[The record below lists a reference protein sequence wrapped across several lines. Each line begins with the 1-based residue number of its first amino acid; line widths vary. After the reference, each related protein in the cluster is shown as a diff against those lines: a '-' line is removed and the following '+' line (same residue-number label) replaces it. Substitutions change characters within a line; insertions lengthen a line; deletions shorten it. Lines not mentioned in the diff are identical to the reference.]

1 MRKTIGLMV
10 WLFLSLTAFAQPSVD
25 ALRCELLT
33 NPIGVD
39 KTSPRLSWQIQTDER
54 NVVQTAYH
62 ILVAS
67 SPENLAQNI
76 GDLWDSGRKISDNS
90 IAVFYEGKAL
100 KSDTEVFWKVK
111 VYTNKGESEWS
122 APASWRV
129 GLLYYKDW
137 NRRWIGFDEY
147 FDSDDKEAGY
157 LSARYFRKEISM
169 TKEVQQAT
177 AYMMGLGLYE
187 LYIDG
192 QKVGDQV
199 LAPSLTDY
207 TKNVKYNVFDIT
219 EMLDGKEHALGVILG
234 NGRYYAIRQEK
245 PYKVKNFGFPKMQ
258 MQIRI
263 TYTDGSQQTIH
274 TDDTWKGTTDG
285 PIISNNEYDG
295 EVYDARKELQDW
307 ATVGYDDNT
316 WMNAEYVQEPG
327 GNYEAQ
333 INRNMKVMQDIHPVS
348 ITAKGEGKYIIDYG
362 QNFSG
367 WVKMRVQGERGTEV
381 TLRFAE
387 SLNDDGT
394 LFRDN
399 LRAAK
404 ATDVYV
410 LKGGSEE
417 EWEPRFTYHGF
428 RYVEVEGYPGEAI
441 ADKFMGRLVYDEMET
456 VGSFNS
462 SNALLNQIHT
472 NAWWGI
478 VSNYKSIPVDCP
490 QRNERQA
497 WLGDRPI
504 SAYGE
509 NFLFDNA
516 NFYFKWLEDIRLS
529 QKEDGAIPDVA
540 PAFWRYYSDNMT
552 WPGTYLIIAD
562 MLYQQTGDIRVL
574 HDHYPAMKRWMHYMQ
589 AQYMDEEGIIT
600 KDSYGDW
607 CAPPAT
613 IEEGRGK
620 SADKKYPNP
629 LLSTA
634 YYYHL
639 LNMMARFSEHT
650 GNEQDRAG
658 FEKAAAKMKK
668 DFNKRFYDTA
678 GYYGKNTLTENI
690 LAMYFGLVEEKNKEK
705 LANRIVTIIEEEN
718 NGHLS
723 TGVVGTQW
731 IMRTLTDMGRSDL
744 AYKLATNTA
753 YPSWGYMLENGATTI
768 WELWNGNTA
777 HPRMNSQNHVM
788 MLGDLLVWY
797 YENLA
802 GIKSKE
808 NGFQTIVM
816 KPELINGLD
825 KVDASYQSLYG
836 GISSSWKRG
845 KDTFEWHIIIPANT
859 KAQVY
864 IPANEASAI
873 TEKGKR
879 IDEHSD
885 IKIIGEENG
894 RVVVELGSGEYQF
907 LSTVLPV
914 K

>member
-1 MRKTIGLMV
+1 MKSMVKITGLMI
-10 WLFLSLTAFAQPSVD
+10 WLCLSLTALAQPSVD
-25 ALRCELLT
+25 VLRCELLT
-33 NPIGVD
+33 NPLGID
-39 KTSPRLSWQIQTDER
+39 KTNPRLSWQIRADER
-54 NVVQTAYH
+54 NVFQTAYH

-67 SPENLAQNI
+67 SPEKLAQNI
-76 GDLWDSGRKISDNS
+76 GDLWDSGKTESDNA
-90 IAVFYEGKAL
+90 IAVYYAGKAL
-100 KSDTEVFWKVK
+100 KSDAKVFWKVK
-111 VYTNKGESEWS
+111 VYTNIGESDWS
-122 APASWRV
+122 AEASWRV

-137 NRRWIGFDEY
+137 NRRWIGFDGY
-147 FDSDDKEAGY
+147 FDSDDEEAGY
-157 LSARYFRKEISM
+157 LSARYFRKEISI
-169 TKEVQQAT
+169 TKEVQEAT
-177 AYMMGLGLYE
+177 AYIMGLGLYE

-192 QKVGDQV
+192 NKVGDQV
-199 LAPSLTDY
+199 LAPGLTDY
-207 TKNVKYNVFDIT
+207 TKNVKYNVFDVT
-219 EMLDGKEHALGVILG
+219 ELLNGNRHALGVILG

-263 TYTDGSQQTIH
+263 TYTDGSKQTIH
-274 TDDTWKGTTDG
+274 TDDGWKGTTAG

-295 EVYDARKELQDW
+295 EIYDARKELENW
-307 ATVGYDDNT
+307 AKVGYDDAT
-316 WMNAEYVQEPG
+316 WKRAEYVQEPG

-333 INRNMKVMQDIHPVS
+333 INSNMKVMQDIKPVS
-348 ITAKGEGKYIIDYG
+348 ITPKDGKYIIDYG

-367 WVKMRVQGERGTEV
+367 WVKMRVQGENGTKV

-387 SLNDDGT
+387 SLHSDGT

-410 LKGGSEE
+410 LKGDGVE

-428 RYVEVEGYPGEAI
+428 RYVEVEGYPGELDM
-441 ADKFMGRLVYDEMET
+441 DKFIGRLIYDEMET
-456 VGSFNS
+456 MGSFTS
-462 SNALLNQIHT
+462 SNTLLNQIHK

-478 VSNYKSIPVDCP
+478 ASNYKSIPVDCP

-497 WLGDRPI
+497 WLGDRPG

-516 NFYFKWLEDIRLS
+516 NFYSKWLEDIRLS

-552 WPGTYLIIAD
+552 WPGTYLIVAD
-562 MLYQQTGDIRVL
+562 MLYQQTGDVRVL
-574 HDHYPAMKRWMHYMQ
+574 QEHYPAMKKWMQYMQ
-589 AQYMDEEGIIT
+589 ALYMDDEGIIT

-620 SADKKYPNP
+620 SADVKHPNP
-629 LLSTA
+629 LISTA

-639 LNMMARFSEHT
+639 LQVMARFSEYT
-650 GNEQDRAG
+650 GNGQDKMG
-658 FEKAAAKMKK
+658 FEEAAAKMKD
-668 DFNKRFYDTA
+668 DFNKRFYDQS
-678 GYYGKNTLTENI
+678 GYYGKNTLTENL
-690 LAMYFGLVEEKNKEK
+690 LALYFGLVEEDQKEK
-705 LANRIVTIIEEEN
+705 LAHRIVEIIEKEN

-723 TGVVGTQW
+723 TGLVGTQW
-731 IMRTLTDMGRSDL
+731 IMRTLTDMGRADL
-744 AYKLATNTA
+744 AYKLATNTT

-802 GIKSKE
+802 GIKSKD
-808 NGFQTIVM
+808 NAFQTIVM
-816 KPELINGLD
+816 KPELINGLEY
-825 KVDASYQSLYG
+825 VDASHKSVH
-836 GISSSWKRG
+836 GIIASSWKHK
-845 KDTFEWHIIIPANT
+845 KDTFEWDITIPVNT

-864 IPANEASAI
+864 IPAKEAKSI
-873 TEKGKR
+873 REQGKP
-879 IDEHSD
+879 IADNKE
-885 IKIIGEENG
+885 IKVIGQENG
-894 RVVVELGSGEYQF
+894 RVLIELGSGTYRL
-907 LSTVLPV
+907 LS
-914 K
+914 KF

>member
-516 NFYFKWLEDIRLS
+516 NFYFKWLADIRLS

-668 DFNKRFYDTA
+668 DFNKRFYDTS

-744 AYKLATNTA
+744 AYKLAINTA

>member
-1 MRKTIGLMV
+1 MKGIAKTIGLV
-10 WLFLSLTAFAQPSVD
+10 AWLFLSVTAFAQPSVD
-25 ALRCELLT
+25 ALRCELLD

-39 KTSPRLSWQIQTDER
+39 KTNPRLSWQIQANER

-67 SPENLAQNI
+67 SAEKLAQNI
-76 GDLWDSGRKISDNS
+76 GDLWDSGRKTTDNS
-90 IAVFYEGKAL
+90 IAVYYDGKAL

-137 NRRWIGFDEY
+137 NRRWIGFDGY

-169 TKEVQQAT
+169 TKEVQQAVV
-177 AYMMGLGLYE
+177 YIMGLGLYE

-207 TKNVKYNVFDIT
+207 TKNVKYNVFDVT

-263 TYTDGSQQTIH
+263 TYTDGSRQTIH
-274 TDDTWKGTTDG
+274 TDDTWKGTTNG
-285 PIISNNEYDG
+285 PIVSNNEYDG
-295 EVYDARKELQDW
+295 EVYDARKEMQGW
-307 ATVGYDDNT
+307 ATVGYNDDA
-316 WMNAEYVQEPG
+316 WMKAEYVQEPG

-333 INRNMKVMQDIHPVS
+333 INRNMKVMKDLRPVS
-348 ITAKGEGKYIIDYG
+348 ITPKGEGKYIIDYG
-362 QNFSG
+362 QNFAG
-367 WVKMRVQGERGTEV
+367 WVKMRVQGERGTSV

-387 SLNDDGT
+387 SLNEDGT

-410 LKGGSEE
+410 LKGGKEE

-428 RYVEVEGYPGEAI
+428 RYVEVDGYPGDAV
-441 ADKFMGRLVYDEMET
+441 ADNFIGRLVYDEMET
-456 VGSFNS
+456 VGSFTS

-478 VSNYKSIPVDCP
+478 ASNYKSIPVDCP

-552 WPGTYLIIAD
+552 WPGTYLIVAD

-574 HDHYPAMKRWMHYMQ
+574 QDHYPAMKRWMRYMQ
-589 AQYMDEEGIIT
+589 AQYMDDEGIIT

-650 GNEQDRAG
+650 GNDQDRAG

-668 DFNKRFYDTA
+668 DFNKRFYHTS
-678 GYYGKNTLTENI
+678 GYYGGNSLTENI

-705 LANRIVTIIEEEN
+705 LASRIVTIIEEEN

-744 AYKLATNTA
+744 AYKLATNTT

-797 YENLA
+797 YEHLA
-802 GIKSKE
+802 GIKSGE

-825 KVDASYQSLYG
+825 NVEANYKSLYG
-836 GISSSWKRG
+836 HISSSWKRN
-845 KDTFEWHIIIPANT
+845 KDGFEWQITIPANT
-859 KAQVY
+859 RAQVY
-864 IPANEASAI
+864 IPAKDATSI
-873 TEKGKR
+873 TETGKLITENKEIKVIEA
-879 IDEHSD
+879 IDD
-885 IKIIGEENG
+885 
-894 RVVVELGSGEYQF
+894 RVWVELGSGSYQIITKF
-907 LSTVLPV
+907 
-914 K
+914 

>member
-1 MRKTIGLMV
+1 MNTRKKIAGLMV
-10 WLFLSLTAFAQPSVD
+10 WLCFSLTAMAQPNVD

-39 KTSPRLSWQIQTDER
+39 KISPRLSWQIQAKER

-67 SPENLAQNI
+67 SPGKLAQDI
-76 GDLWDSGRKISDNS
+76 GDLWDSGRQTSDNS
-90 IAVFYEGKAL
+90 ISVFYEGKAI

-111 VYTNKGESEWS
+111 VYTNKGASEWS
-122 APASWRV
+122 VPASWRV

-137 NRRWIGFDEY
+137 NRRWIGFDGY

-157 LSARYFRKEISM
+157 LSARYLRKEISI
-169 TKEVQQAT
+169 TKEVQEAT
-177 AYMMGLGLYE
+177 AYIMGLGLYE

-192 QKVGDQV
+192 KKVGDQV

-219 EMLDGKEHALGVILG
+219 ELLNGKEHALGVVLG

-245 PYKVKNFGFPKMQ
+245 PYKVKNFGFPKLQ
-258 MQIRI
+258 MQIRL

-274 TDDTWKGTTDG
+274 TDDSWKGTTDG
-285 PIISNNEYDG
+285 PILSNNEYDG

-307 ATVGYDDNT
+307 AKVGYDDGA
-316 WMNAEYVQEPG
+316 WRSAEYVQEPG
-327 GNYEAQ
+327 GTYEAQ
-333 INRNMKVMQDIHPVS
+333 LNSNMKVMQDLQPVS

-362 QNFSG
+362 QNFAG
-367 WVKMRVQGERGTEV
+367 WVKMRVQGESGTEV

-410 LKGGSEE
+410 LKGGAEE

-428 RYVEVEGYPGEAI
+428 RYVEVDGYPGEALTENFI
-441 ADKFMGRLVYDEMET
+441 GRLVYDEMET
-456 VGSFNS
+456 VGSFTS

-478 VSNYKSIPVDCP
+478 ASNYKSIPVDCP

-497 WLGDRPI
+497 WLGDRPV

-562 MLYQQTGDIRVL
+562 MLYQQTGDVRVL
-574 HDHYPAMKRWMHYMQ
+574 QDHYPAMKRWMAYMR
-589 AQYMDEEGIIT
+589 ARYMDEEGIIT

-629 LLSTA
+629 LISTA
-634 YYYHL
+634 YYYNL
-639 LNMMARFSEHT
+639 LQVMARFSEHT
-650 GNEQDRAG
+650 GNSQDRTG
-658 FEKAAAKMKK
+658 FEEAAAKMKK
-668 DFNKRFYDTA
+668 DFNTQFYDTA

-690 LAMYFGLVEEKNKEK
+690 LAMYFGLVEEENKEK
-705 LANRIVTIIEEEN
+705 LAQRIVTIIEKEN

-744 AYKLATNTA
+744 AYKLATNIT

-797 YENLA
+797 YEHLA
-802 GIKSKE
+802 GIKSQE
-808 NGFQTIVM
+808 NGFQTIMM

-825 KVDASYQSLYG
+825 HVDASYKSLYG
-836 GISSSWKRG
+836 AISSSWKRK
-845 KDTFEWHIIIPANT
+845 KDTFEWRIAVPVNA
-859 KAQVY
+859 KARVY
-864 IPANEASAI
+864 IPAKGVPFI
-873 TEKGKR
+873 TEQGKS
-879 IDEHSD
+879 ITENKE
-885 IKIIGEENG
+885 IKVIGQENG
-894 RVVVELGSGEYQF
+894 RVLIELGSGEYQL
-907 LSTVLPV
+907 LS
-914 K
+914 KF

>member
-441 ADKFMGRLVYDEMET
+441 ADKFTGRLVYDEMET

-516 NFYFKWLEDIRLS
+516 NFYFKWLADIRLS

>member
-1 MRKTIGLMV
+1 MKSKVKITGLIV
-10 WLFLSLTAFAQPSVD
+10 WLFLSVTAFAQPSAD

-33 NPIGVD
+33 NPLGID
-39 KTSPRLSWQIQTDER
+39 KMNPRLSWQIQADAR

-67 SPENLAQNI
+67 SPEKLAQNI
-76 GDLWDSGRKISDNS
+76 GDLWDSGKTESDNS
-90 IAVFYEGKAL
+90 IAVFYDGKAL

-111 VYTNKGESEWS
+111 VYTNKGASDWS
-122 APASWRV
+122 VPASWRV

-137 NRRWIGFDEY
+137 NRRWIGFDGY

-157 LSARYFRKEISM
+157 LSARYFRKEISI
-169 TKEVQQAT
+169 TKEVQEAT
-177 AYMMGLGLYE
+177 AYIMGLGLYE

-192 QKVGDQV
+192 HKVGDQV
-199 LAPSLTDY
+199 LAPGLTDY
-207 TKNVKYNVFDIT
+207 TKNVKYNVFDVT
-219 EMLDGKEHALGVILG
+219 ELLNGEKHTLGVILG

-263 TYTDGSQQTIH
+263 TYTDGSRQTIH

-295 EVYDARKELQDW
+295 EIYDARKELKDW
-307 ATVGYDDNT
+307 AKVGYDDAT
-316 WMNAEYVQEPG
+316 WERAEYVQEPG

-333 INRNMKVMQDIHPVS
+333 INNNMKVMQDLKPVS
-348 ITAKGEGKYIIDYG
+348 ITPKEGKYIIDFG

-367 WVKMRVQGERGTEV
+367 WVKMRVQGPGGTEV

-387 SLNDDGT
+387 SLNEDGT

-404 ATDVYV
+404 ATDVYI
-410 LKGGSEE
+410 LKGGDIE

-428 RYVEVEGYPGEAI
+428 RYVEVEGYPGEVEL
-441 ADKFMGRLVYDEMET
+441 DKFIGRLVYDEMET
-456 VGSFNS
+456 VGSFTS
-462 SNALLNQIHT
+462 SNALLNQIHK

-478 VSNYKSIPVDCP
+478 ASNYKSIPVDCP

-497 WLGDRPI
+497 WLGDRPG

-516 NFYFKWLEDIRLS
+516 NFYSKWLEDIRLS

-552 WPGTYLIIAD
+552 WPGTYLIVAD
-562 MLYQQTGDIRVL
+562 MLYQQTGDVRIL
-574 HDHYPAMKRWMHYMQ
+574 EKHYPAMKKWMRYME
-589 AQYMDEEGIIT
+589 ALYRDSEGIIT

-620 SADKKYPNP
+620 SADVKRPNP
-629 LLSTA
+629 LISTA

-639 LNMMARFSEHT
+639 LQMIARFSEHT
-650 GNEQDRAG
+650 GNSQDRAG
-658 FEKAAAKMKK
+658 FEESAANMKK
-668 DFNKRFYDTA
+668 DFNKRFYNPS
-678 GYYGKNTLTENI
+678 GYYGNNTLTENL
-690 LAMYFGLVEEKNKEK
+690 LAMYFGLVEEGQKEK
-705 LANRIVTIIEEEN
+705 LADRIVEIIEKEN

-723 TGVVGTQW
+723 TGLVGTQW
-731 IMRTLTDMGRSDL
+731 IMRTLTDMGRADL
-744 AYKLATNTA
+744 AYKLATNTT

-768 WELWNGNTA
+768 WELWNGDTA

-802 GIKSKE
+802 GIKSAA
-808 NGFQTIVM
+808 NGFQRIIM

-825 KVDASYQSLYG
+825 DVEANHKSIQG
-836 GISSSWKRG
+836 MITSSWKR
-845 KDTFEWHIIIPANT
+845 KRDRFAWQIAIPANT
-859 KAQVY
+859 TAHVY
-864 IPANEASAI
+864 IPAKGVRFI
-873 TEKGKR
+873 TEQGKQ
-879 IDEHSD
+879 IADHSD

-894 RVVVELGSGEYQF
+894 RVIIELGSGKYQF
-907 LSTVLPV
+907 LSTLP
-914 K
+914 

>member
-1 MRKTIGLMV
+1 MKGIVKITGMLV
-10 WLFLSLTAFAQPSVD
+10 WLCLSLAAFAQPRVD
-25 ALRCELLT
+25 VLRCELLT
-33 NPIGVD
+33 NPIGID
-39 KTSPRLSWQIQTDER
+39 KTNPRLSWQIRADER

-67 SPENLAQNI
+67 SPEKLAQHI
-76 GDLWDSGRKISDNS
+76 GDLWDSGKQISDNS
-90 IAVFYEGKAL
+90 ISVFYDGKAL

-111 VYTNKGESEWS
+111 VSTNQGESEWS

-137 NRRWIGFDEY
+137 NRRWIGFDGY
-147 FDSDDKEAGY
+147 FDSDDKDAGY
-157 LSARYFRKEISM
+157 LSARYFRKEISL

-177 AYMMGLGLYE
+177 AYIMGLGLYE

-192 QKVGDQV
+192 KKIGDQV
-199 LAPSLTDY
+199 LAPGLTDY
-207 TKNVKYNVFDIT
+207 TKNVKYNVFDVT
-219 EMLDGKEHALGVILG
+219 ESLRGEEHALGVILG

-258 MQIRI
+258 MQIRV

-274 TDDTWKGTTDG
+274 TDDTWKGTTEG
-285 PIISNNEYDG
+285 PILSNNEYDG
-295 EVYDARKELQDW
+295 EIYDARKELRDW
-307 ATVGYDDNT
+307 ATVGYDDGAWRT
-316 WMNAEYVQEPG
+316 AEYVQEPG

-333 INRNMKVMQDIHPVS
+333 LNRNMKVMQDLKAVS
-348 ITAKGEGKYIIDYG
+348 ITTKGDGKYIIDYG

-367 WVKMRVQGERGTEV
+367 WVKMRVQGESGAKV

-387 SLNDDGT
+387 SLNEDGT

-410 LKGGSEE
+410 LKGDGVE

-428 RYVEVEGYPGEAI
+428 RYVEVEGYPGEALT
-441 ADKFMGRLVYDEMET
+441 DNFVGRLVYDEMET
-456 VGSFNS
+456 VGSFSS
-462 SNALLNQIHT
+462 SNGLLNQIYT

-478 VSNYKSIPVDCP
+478 ASNYKSIPVDCP

-509 NFLFDNA
+509 NFMFDNA

-574 HDHYPAMKRWMHYMQ
+574 QDHYPAMKRWMHYMQ
-589 AQYMDEEGIIT
+589 ARYMDDEGIIT

-613 IEEGRGK
+613 IDEGRGK

-639 LNMMARFSEHT
+639 LNMMARFSEL
-650 GNEQDRAG
+650 NENGQDRVA
-658 FEKAAAKMKK
+658 FEQAAEKMKEN
-668 DFNKRFYDTA
+668 FNKRFYHAA
-678 GYYGKNTLTENI
+678 GYYGKNTLTENL
-690 LAMYFGLVEEKNKEK
+690 LAMYFGLVEDENKEK
-705 LANRIVTIIEEEN
+705 LADRIVTIIEKEN

-744 AYKLATNTA
+744 AYKLATNTS
-753 YPSWGYMLENGATTI
+753 YPSWGYMIEHGATTI

-788 MLGDLLVWY
+788 MLGDLIVWY

-802 GIKSKE
+802 GIKSEE
-808 NGFQTIVM
+808 NGFQAIVM
-816 KPELINGLD
+816 KPELIAGLD
-825 KVDASYQSLYG
+825 HVDARYKSLYG
-836 GISSSWKRG
+836 EIASNWTKHKSAFEWKIVIPENAKAVVYLPAKEISS
-845 KDTFEWHIIIPANT
+845 
-859 KAQVY
+859 
-864 IPANEASAI
+864 I
-873 TEKGKR
+873 TEGNKKLST
-879 IDEHSD
+879 HKD
-885 IKIIGEENG
+885 INILSADADRVKIAI
-894 RVVVELGSGEYQF
+894 GSGTYQF
-907 LSTVLPV
+907 KTKL
-914 K
+914 

>member
-1 MRKTIGLMV
+1 MKSMTKITGMIV
-10 WLFLSLTAFAQPSVD
+10 WLCLSLTAFAQPSVD
-25 ALRCELLT
+25 ALRCELLA
-33 NPIGVD
+33 NPMGID
-39 KTSPRLSWQIQTDER
+39 KTNPRLSWQIQATDR

-62 ILVAS
+62 VLVAS
-67 SPENLAQNI
+67 SPEKLAQNI
-76 GDLWDSGRKISDNS
+76 GDLWDSGRQTSDNS
-90 IAVFYEGKAL
+90 IAVFYDGKAL
-100 KSDTEVFWKVK
+100 KSDMEVFWKVK
-111 VYTNKGESEWS
+111 VYTNKGEAEWS

-137 NRRWIGFDEY
+137 DKRWIGFDRY
-147 FDSDDKEAGY
+147 FDTDDKEAGY
-157 LSARYFRKEISM
+157 LSARYFRKEIAIE
-169 TKEVQQAT
+169 KEVQQAT
-177 AYMMGLGLYE
+177 AYIMGLGLYE

-192 QKVGDQV
+192 QKIGDQV

-207 TKNVKYNVFDIT
+207 TKNVKYNVFDVT
-219 EMLDGKEHALGVILG
+219 DLLDKNEHALGVTLG

-263 TYTDGSQQTIH
+263 TYTDGSQQTIYS
-274 TDDTWKGTTDG
+274 DNTWKGTTDG

-295 EVYDARKELQDW
+295 EVYDARKELNGW
-307 ATVGYDDNT
+307 ATVGYDDAA
-316 WMNAEYVQEPG
+316 WVEAEYVQEPR

-333 INRNMKVMQDIHPVS
+333 INGNMKVMQDIEPVS
-348 ITAKGEGKYIIDYG
+348 ITEMGDGKYIIDYG
-362 QNFSG
+362 QNFAG
-367 WVKMRVQGERGTEV
+367 WVKMRVQGESGTKV

-410 LKGGSEE
+410 LKGGAEE

-428 RYVEVEGYPGEAI
+428 RYVEVEGYPGDAVAEN
-441 ADKFMGRLVYDEMET
+441 FTGRLVYDDMET
-456 VGSFNS
+456 VGSFTS
-462 SNALLNQIHT
+462 SNTLLDQIHT

-478 VSNYKSIPVDCP
+478 ASNYKGIPLDCP

-509 NFLFDNA
+509 NFVFDNT
-516 NFYFKWLEDIRLS
+516 NFYIKWLDDIRFA

-552 WPGTYLIIAD
+552 WPGTYLIVAD

-574 HDHYPAMKRWMHYMQ
+574 QDHYPAMKRWMHYMQ
-589 AQYMDEEGIIT
+589 ARYMDDEGIIT

-620 SADKKYPNP
+620 SADKKYPNA

-639 LNMMARFSEHT
+639 LNMMVRFSEHT

-668 DFNKRFYDTA
+668 DFNNRFYSTA
-678 GYYGKNTLTENI
+678 GYGKNTLTENI
-690 LAMYFGLVEEKNKEK
+690 LAMYFDLVEEENKEK
-705 LANRIVTIIEEEN
+705 LANRIVTIIEKEN

-731 IMRTLTDMGRSDL
+731 IMRTLTDMGRADL
-744 AYKLATNTA
+744 AYKLATNTT
-753 YPSWGYMLENGATTI
+753 YPSWGYMLDHGATTI

-788 MLGDLLVWY
+788 MLGDLLVWS

-802 GIKSKE
+802 GIKSEE

-816 KPELINGLD
+816 KPEFINGLD
-825 KVDASYQSLYG
+825 KVDASHKSLYG
-836 GISSSWKRG
+836 KIASSWTKN
-845 KDTFEWHIIIPANT
+845 KSAFEWNISIPANT
-859 KAQVY
+859 KAEVY
-864 IPANEASAI
+864 LPAKDVLSI
-873 TEKGKR
+873 TEGNNTLKDNK
-879 IDEHSD
+879 DVKVLS
-885 IKIIGEENG
+885 EEAG
-894 RVVVELGSGEYQF
+894 RVKIAIGSGTYQF
-907 LSTVLPV
+907 TTKL
-914 K
+914 

>member
-1 MRKTIGLMV
+1 MKSKVKITGLIV
-10 WLFLSLTAFAQPSVD
+10 WLFLSVTAFAQPSVD

-33 NPIGVD
+33 NPLGID
-39 KTSPRLSWQIQTDER
+39 KTNPRLSWQIQADAR
-54 NVVQTAYH
+54 NVLQTAYH

-67 SPENLAQNI
+67 SPEKLTQNI
-76 GDLWDSGRKISDNS
+76 GDLWDSGKTESDNS
-90 IAVFYEGKAL
+90 IAVFYDGKAL

-111 VYTNKGESEWS
+111 VYTNKGESDWS
-122 APASWRV
+122 AKASWRV

-137 NRRWIGFDEY
+137 SRRWIGFDGY
-147 FDSDDKEAGY
+147 FDSDDEEAGY
-157 LSARYFRKEISM
+157 LSARYFRKEISL
-169 TKEVQQAT
+169 TKEVQEAT
-177 AYMMGLGLYE
+177 AYIMGLGLYE

-192 QKVGDQV
+192 HKVGDQV
-199 LAPSLTDY
+199 LAPGLTDY
-207 TKNVKYNVFDIT
+207 TKNVKYNVFDVT
-219 EMLDGKEHALGVILG
+219 ELVNGEKHTLGVILG

-263 TYTDGSQQTIH
+263 TYTDGSRQTIH

-295 EVYDARKELQDW
+295 EIYDARKELKDW
-307 ATVGYDDNT
+307 AKVGYDDAT
-316 WMNAEYVQEPG
+316 WKRAEYVQEPG

-333 INRNMKVMQDIHPVS
+333 INNNMKVMQDLRPVS
-348 ITAKGEGKYIIDYG
+348 ITPKEGKYIIDFG

-367 WVKMRVQGERGTEV
+367 WVKMRVQGQGGTEV

-387 SLNDDGT
+387 SLNEDGT

-399 LRAAK
+399 LRAAT
-404 ATDVYV
+404 ATDVYI
-410 LKGGSEE
+410 LKGGDIE

-428 RYVEVEGYPGEAI
+428 RYVEVEGYPGEVEL
-441 ADKFMGRLVYDEMET
+441 DKFIGRLVYDEMET
-456 VGSFNS
+456 VGSFTS
-462 SNALLNQIHT
+462 SNALLNQIHK

-478 VSNYKSIPVDCP
+478 ASNYKSIPVDCP

-497 WLGDRPI
+497 WLGDRPG

-516 NFYFKWLEDIRLS
+516 NFYSKWLEDIRLS

-552 WPGTYLIIAD
+552 WPGTYLIVAD
-562 MLYQQTGDIRVL
+562 MLYQQTGDVRIL
-574 HDHYPAMKRWMHYMQ
+574 EKHYPAMKKWMRYME
-589 AQYMDEEGIIT
+589 ALYRDNEGIIT

-620 SADKKYPNP
+620 SADVKRPNP
-629 LLSTA
+629 LISTA

-639 LNMMARFSEHT
+639 SQMMARFSEYT
-650 GNEQDRAG
+650 GNSQDRAG
-658 FEKAAAKMKK
+658 FEEAAANMKK
-668 DFNKRFYDTA
+668 DFNKRFYNPS
-678 GYYGKNTLTENI
+678 GYYGNNTLTENL
-690 LAMYFGLVEEKNKEK
+690 LAMYFGLVEEGQKEK
-705 LANRIVTIIEEEN
+705 LADRIVEIIEKEN

-723 TGVVGTQW
+723 TGLVGTQW
-731 IMRTLTDMGRSDL
+731 IMRTLTDMGRADL
-744 AYKLATNTA
+744 AYRLATNTT

-768 WELWNGNTA
+768 WELWNGDAA

-802 GIKSKE
+802 GIKSAA
-808 NGFQTIVM
+808 NGFQRIIM

-825 KVDASYQSLYG
+825 DVEANHKSIQGKIA
-836 GISSSWKRG
+836 SSWKRK
-845 KDTFEWHIIIPANT
+845 KDTFEWDITIPVNA

-864 IPANEASAI
+864 IPAKEAKSI
-873 TEKGKR
+873 REQGKPIAR
-879 IDEHSD
+879 NKE

-894 RVVVELGSGEYQF
+894 RVIIELGSGKYQF
-907 LSTVLPV
+907 LSTLP
-914 K
+914 

>member
-1 MRKTIGLMV
+1 MKGIAKTIGLV
-10 WLFLSLTAFAQPSVD
+10 AWLFLSVTAFAQPSVD

-39 KTSPRLSWQIQTDER
+39 KTNPRLSWQIQANER

-67 SPENLAQNI
+67 SAEKLAQNI
-76 GDLWDSGRKISDNS
+76 GDLWDSGRKTTDNS
-90 IAVFYEGKAL
+90 IAVYYDGKAL

-137 NRRWIGFDEY
+137 NRRWIGFDGY

-169 TKEVQQAT
+169 TKEVQQAVV
-177 AYMMGLGLYE
+177 YIMGLGLYE

-207 TKNVKYNVFDIT
+207 TKNVKYNVFDVT

-274 TDDTWKGTTDG
+274 TDDTWKGTTNG
-285 PIISNNEYDG
+285 PIVSNNEYDG
-295 EVYDARKELQDW
+295 EIYDARKELQGW
-307 ATVGYDDNT
+307 ATVGYNDDT
-316 WMNAEYVQEPG
+316 WMKAEYVQEPG

-333 INRNMKVMQDIHPVS
+333 INRNMKVMKDLRPVS
-348 ITAKGEGKYIIDYG
+348 ITPKGEGKYIIDYG
-362 QNFSG
+362 QNFAG
-367 WVKMRVQGERGTEV
+367 WVKMRVQGERGTSV

-387 SLNDDGT
+387 SLNEDGT

-410 LKGGSEE
+410 LKGGKEE

-428 RYVEVEGYPGEAI
+428 RYVEVDGYPGDAV
-441 ADKFMGRLVYDEMET
+441 ADNFIGRLVYDEMET
-456 VGSFNS
+456 VGSFTS

-478 VSNYKSIPVDCP
+478 ASNYKSIPVDCP

-552 WPGTYLIIAD
+552 WPGTYLIVAD

-574 HDHYPAMKRWMHYMQ
+574 QDHYPAMKRWMRYMQ
-589 AQYMDEEGIIT
+589 AQYMDDEGIIT

-650 GNEQDRAG
+650 GNDQDRAG

-668 DFNKRFYDTA
+668 DFNKRFYHTS
-678 GYYGKNTLTENI
+678 GYYGGNSLTENI

-705 LANRIVTIIEEEN
+705 LASRIVTIIEEEN

-744 AYKLATNTA
+744 AYKLATNTT

-788 MLGDLLVWY
+788 MLGDLLVWC
-797 YENLA
+797 YEHLA
-802 GIKSKE
+802 GIKSGE

-825 KVDASYQSLYG
+825 NVEANYKSLYG
-836 GISSSWKRG
+836 HISSSWKRN
-845 KDTFEWHIIIPANT
+845 KDGFEWQITIPANT
-859 KAQVY
+859 RAQVY
-864 IPANEASAI
+864 IPAKDATSI
-873 TEKGKR
+873 TETGKLITENKEIKVIEA
-879 IDEHSD
+879 IDD
-885 IKIIGEENG
+885 
-894 RVVVELGSGEYQF
+894 RVLVELGSGSYQIITKF
-907 LSTVLPV
+907 
-914 K
+914 